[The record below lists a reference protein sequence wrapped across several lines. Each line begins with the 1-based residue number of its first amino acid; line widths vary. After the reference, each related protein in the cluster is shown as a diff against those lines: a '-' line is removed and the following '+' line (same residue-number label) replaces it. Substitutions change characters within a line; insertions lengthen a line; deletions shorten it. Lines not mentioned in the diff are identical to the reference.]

1 MDPLRLEMM
10 QSRNALRPQGHWD
23 IKFLRFRMVDGVQAQ
38 QRQNQLSKNTESQ
51 PAVIQTGKGAVWPI
65 LFMRL

>member
-38 QRQNQLSKNTESQ
+38 QRQNQRSKNTENQ
-51 PAVIQTGKGAVWPI
+51 PVVILMEKGAVWPM
-65 LFMRL
+65 LFTR